1 MITENT
7 CHVHPAEFEKLFRK
21 SSFED
26 FIRDCLLRMSG
37 AKGGGGV
44 QKNMIFYDE
53 GVGGP

>member
-26 FIRDCLLRMSG
+26 FIRDCLLRMSC

-53 GVGGP
+53 GGGGP